1 MNEIRS
7 VGEELVMTDTEF
19 YSMTDAMVYC
29 MQQSGAAAVAF
40 VELKSGMAIAGDGI
54 ENVDIDAMTP
64 FLTQWMVAFSET
76 NDGGDPRILVPEVA
90 ITMGKH
96 FHMLH
101 PLKGDASDLYLY
113 LAMDRESGSLPL
125 GRRCL
130 TEIAS
135 KLKI

>member
-1 MNEIRS
+1 
-7 VGEELVMTDTEF
+7 MTEFEF
-19 YSMTDAMVYC
+19 YSMTDAMVRC
-29 MQQSGAAAVAF
+29 MQQPGAAAVAF

-64 FLTQWMVAFSET
+64 FLTQWMAAFSET
-76 NDGGDPRILVPEVA
+76 NDGGEPRIIVPEVA

-96 FHMLH
+96 IHILH
-101 PLKGDASDLYLY
+101 PLTGDASDLYIY
-113 LAMDRESGSLPL
+113 LAMDRENGSLPL

-130 TEIAS
+130 AEIAS